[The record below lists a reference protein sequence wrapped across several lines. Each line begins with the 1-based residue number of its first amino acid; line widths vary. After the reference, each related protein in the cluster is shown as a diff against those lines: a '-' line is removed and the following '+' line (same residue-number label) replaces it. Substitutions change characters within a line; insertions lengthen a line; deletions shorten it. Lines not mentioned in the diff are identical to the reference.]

1 MEKILILKF
10 KEKFNKLP
18 QIISS
23 APGRIN
29 IIGEHTDYTLGYVLP
44 SAIDKKIYF
53 LASKRND
60 SEVNLW
66 SEQFKEKDIF
76 SLEKIEHSTI
86 KRWTNYVR
94 GVFNLLIQKK
104 YSLKGIDG
112 LIWGNIPIGAGLSSS
127 AAFEVSILNC
137 LNNLFDLYIEKKDIA
152 IMAQKVEQ
160 EFVGVQC
167 GIMDQFISL
176 FGKRD
181 KALFLD
187 CESLEFEEVPLNLKK
202 NNISILIYDTGIK
215 RDLSSSAYNERRSE
229 AEQALRIL
237 RKEYKINTF
246 KEVSLEMLEK
256 SKNLL
261 SKKLFKRAK
270 HIITENNRV
279 KKAVSALRK
288 DDFKTLRKLL
298 FESHLSLKD
307 DYEVSCPEL
316 DFFYEKG
323 LEFQGCFGARL
334 TGAGF
339 GGSAIALVKR
349 NLVKDFEELLLK
361 ESQKYYFKKPEF
373 YEVFI
378 NSGAEVKILN

>member
-10 KEKFNKLP
+10 QEKFNKLP

-53 LASKRND
+53 LASKRTD
-60 SEVNLW
+60 FEVHLW

-76 SLEKIEHSTI
+76 SLEKIEHSPT
-86 KRWTNYVR
+86 KRWANYVR

-137 LNNLFDLYIEKKDIA
+137 LNNLFALYIEKKDIA

-167 GIMDQFISL
+167 GIMDQLISL

-181 KALFLD
+181 KALFID
-187 CESLEFEEVPLNLKK
+187 CETLEFEEVPLNLKK
-202 NNISILIYDTGIK
+202 
-215 RDLSSSAYNERRSE
+215 
-229 AEQALRIL
+229 
-237 RKEYKINTF
+237 
-246 KEVSLEMLEK
+246 
-256 SKNLL
+256 
-261 SKKLFKRAK
+261 
-270 HIITENNRV
+270 
-279 KKAVSALRK
+279 
-288 DDFKTLRKLL
+288 
-298 FESHLSLKD
+298 
-307 DYEVSCPEL
+307 
-316 DFFYEKG
+316 
-323 LEFQGCFGARL
+323 
-334 TGAGF
+334 
-339 GGSAIALVKR
+339 
-349 NLVKDFEELLLK
+349 
-361 ESQKYYFKKPEF
+361 
-373 YEVFI
+373 
-378 NSGAEVKILN
+378 